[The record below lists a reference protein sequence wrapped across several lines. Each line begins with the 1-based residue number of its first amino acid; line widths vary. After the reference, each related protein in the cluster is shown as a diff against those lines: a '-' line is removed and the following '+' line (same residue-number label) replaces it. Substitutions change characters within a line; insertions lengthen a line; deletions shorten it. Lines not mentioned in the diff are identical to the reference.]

1 MTKIKLCGLKRP
13 CDIQV
18 ANECQPEYIGFIFAP
33 KSKRY
38 VTPEAAEDLKKLL
51 SPNILAVGV
60 FVNELVEKVADLL
73 NRNIIDIAQLHG
85 AEDEK
90 YIESLRSMTDKKITK
105 AFRIDRIEDVKRANQ
120 STADYILLDSK
131 EGGSGTV
138 FDWELLEAVERPYFL
153 AGGLGVENVGEAV
166 RRLHPYAVDVSSG
179 IETDGVKDE
188 AKMKAFVECVRKEK

>member
-1 MTKIKLCGLKRP
+1 
-13 CDIQV
+13 
-18 ANECQPEYIGFIFAP
+18 
-33 KSKRY
+33 
-38 VTPEAAEDLKKLL
+38 
-51 SPNILAVGV
+51 
-60 FVNELVEKVADLL
+60 
-73 NRNIIDIAQLHG
+73 
-85 AEDEK
+85 
-90 YIESLRSMTDKKITK
+90 
-105 AFRIDRIEDVKRANQ
+105 VKRANQ